1 MPGAQ
6 PSSICNVCGK
16 TFGADVPN
24 FCGQCG
30 ADLRGLGV
38 DNATR
43 LSTGAP
49 RALATGRL
57 VAGRYKVLEP
67 LGEGGMGAVWKVE
80 HTRIGKI
87 FALKTMR
94 GALLSDRRAVERFER
109 EAKAASGLKSAHTVQ
124 VTDFGEDDDGSLF
137 IVMEYV
143 EGKDL
148 ATLVWEGGPL
158 DPLRVAR
165 IGAQLLAA
173 LGEAHEAGLVH
184 RDIKPANVMLVQDR
198 HGAELAKVLD
208 FGFAKHLSGGKRAPG
223 MAATTLTGEIVGTP
237 DYMAPEQIRGNE
249 VTPAADQ
256 YAVAST
262 LFHLLTGRAPFVG
275 KNPIEVMTAHVMT
288 APAVPSSLVPL
299 ARVPEALDEALLRGL
314 SKDPAQR
321 FPNADAFRA
330 ALLLVAGEAPD
341 TRRRLRTNVGPTGST
356 TPTRPDGLQTLPEGG
371 PPGPDDPGFEGK
383 TLAAGALA
391 PRLRPQSTGLPVR
404 FGAEGGL
411 VAHEAHANGVS
422 ATGMFV
428 RTVHPLREGTRAV
441 IEALLPGDPEPLR
454 AEVRVLFVVPAGGE
468 ADPGMGVEFLQL
480 DEAVRARIER
490 AARRRTR

>member
-1 MPGAQ
+1 MAGGEPR
-6 PSSICNVCGK
+6 SICNVCGR
-16 TFGADVPN
+16 TFGAEVPN
-24 FCGQCG
+24 FCDQCG

-43 LSTGAP
+43 LSQPAP
-49 RALATGRL
+49 RALGGGRI
-57 VAGRYKVLEP
+57 VAGRYRVLGP

-80 HTRIGKI
+80 HTRIRKL

-94 GALLSDRRAVERFER
+94 GALLSDRRAGERFDR
-109 EAKAASGLKSAHTVQ
+109 EAKAASTLKSAHTVQ
-124 VTDFGEDDDGSLF
+124 ITDFGEDEDGSLF

-148 ATLVWEGGPL
+148 ATVVWESGPL
-158 DPLRVAR
+158 EPLRVAR

-208 FGFAKHLSGGKRAPG
+208 FGFAKHLSGGRRSPG
-223 MAATTLTGEIVGTP
+223 MPATTLTGEIVGTP
-237 DYMAPEQIRGNE
+237 DYMAPEQIRGDE

-256 YAVAST
+256 YAVAAT
-262 LFHLLTGRAPFVG
+262 LFHLVTGRAPFLG
-275 KNPIEVMTAHVMT
+275 KNPIEVMTAHVMS

-299 ARVPEALDEALLRGL
+299 SHLPEALDEAILRGL
-314 SKDPAQR
+314 AKDPARR

-330 ALLLVAGEAPD
+330 ALLAIAGDSAD
-341 TRRRLRTNVGPTGST
+341 TRRRVRTSAGPLPST
-356 TPTRPDGLQTLPEGG
+356 TPTRPEGLQTLPAGG
-371 PPGPDDPGFEGK
+371 ALGPDDPGFEGK
-383 TLAAGALA
+383 TVAAGVDA
-391 PRLRPQSTGLPVR
+391 PRLRTQSSGLPVR
-404 FGAEGGL
+404 FGPEGGR
-411 VAHEAHANGVS
+411 VTEDAHANGVS

-428 RTVHPLREGTRAV
+428 RTVRPLREGTRAV

-454 AEVRVLFVVPAGGE
+454 AVVRVLFVVAAGGA

-480 DEAVRARIER
+480 DEVVRARIER
-490 AARRRTR
+490 ASRRRTR